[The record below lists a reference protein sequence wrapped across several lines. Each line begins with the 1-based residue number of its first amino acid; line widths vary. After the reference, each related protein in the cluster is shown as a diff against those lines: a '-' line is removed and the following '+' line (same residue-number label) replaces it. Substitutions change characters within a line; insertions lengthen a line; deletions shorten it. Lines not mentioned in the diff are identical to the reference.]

1 MVLRLPYW
9 SASMGISLCMIVRN
23 GEDWV
28 EGAVQ
33 SVRSIV
39 NEVIIVDTGS
49 TDATL
54 ERLKPLS
61 INHAEACSCFDQAFE
76 MTRLHRH
83 LAGASRAISG
93 IGNAPMNPEKRQ
105 RKCSSPRARGIG
117 ADPVPGERGS
127 SSERTMNHMD
137 VKINDSQINV
147 TVEISTWGDLLDW
160 IETDYLKAG
169 QCITHVY
176 LAENESLNYRDTLVC
191 GKEIAEVTPVAI
203 KSGDFDSVVSE
214 SMRDLDHEVK
224 ASLESVRQ
232 IIRLLENRR
241 EEEAYR
247 RLAHL
252 LDSVRIFFTIFSED
266 LGWIEPYNA
275 EISRKESPAALERA
289 LTQLVNAQEN
299 HYWVSICDV
308 LEYEIV
314 PILESWQKL
323 VEGTRECIA

>member
-1 MVLRLPYW
+1 
-9 SASMGISLCMIVRN
+9 
-23 GEDWV
+23 
-28 EGAVQ
+28 
-33 SVRSIV
+33 
-39 NEVIIVDTGS
+39 
-49 TDATL
+49 
-54 ERLKPLS
+54 
-61 INHAEACSCFDQAFE
+61 
-76 MTRLHRH
+76 
-83 LAGASRAISG
+83 
-93 IGNAPMNPEKRQ
+93 
-105 RKCSSPRARGIG
+105 
-117 ADPVPGERGS
+117 
-127 SSERTMNHMD
+127 MNHMD

-176 LAENESLNYRDTLVC
+176 LGENESLNYRDTLVC

-203 KSGDFDSVVSE
+203 KSGDFDSVVRE

-224 ASLESVRQ
+224 ASLESVSQ

-266 LGWIEPYNA
+266 LGWIEPHNA
-275 EISRKESPAALERA
+275 EISRKGSSAALEGA

>member
-61 INHAEACSCFDQAFE
+61 IKLLKKSWNDSFAEAAMS
-76 MTRLHRH
+76 RLH